1 MRQHHFWSSIVT
13 ILLLACGKG
22 DQKAV
27 AAADTAGRDLQ
38 LAPVD
43 TTASLSDV
51 PAPADSMR
59 RGGCPTRDS
68 GGLQERAGAPSP
80 SPSRRR
86 PRPEPQPAPARPRQP
101 PRSANWRLVPRSTP
115 PVIDTITSARDSA
128 GAARDS
134 AGGLVKLRVAEPVL
148 DAAGETVIP
157 SGSTVTLKIQAIKWS
172 ENKNDKGTLRMSTE
186 NVVIDGSR
194 YPLVGS
200 VSTPA
205 FTYKHRGS
213 SLGDAA
219 KVAGGAGAGA
229 IVGGL
234 IGKGTGAVIGGVVG
248 GAVGAQRMTQTK
260 DNDIFVVPGSAITI
274 TLSEAF
280 AR

>member
-1 MRQHHFWSSIVT
+1 MRQHHFWSATAT

-22 DQKAV
+22 EQKAV

-59 RGGCPTRDS
+59 AAAPPETVVVYKNAPAAKRKAAVPAAA
-68 GGLQERAGAPSP
+68 AGA
-80 SPSRRR
+80 
-86 PRPEPQPAPARPRQP
+86 QPAPAAPAAAPKREL
-101 PRSANWRLVPRSTP
+101 AAGATIHAT
-115 PVIDTITSARDSA
+115 VIDTITSAKDSA

-134 AGGLVKLRVAEPVL
+134 AGGLVRLRVAEPVL
-148 DAAGETVIP
+148 DAAGGTVIP

-260 DNDIFVVPGSAITI
+260 DNDIFVVPGTPITI
-274 TLSEAF
+274 TLSETF

>member
-1 MRQHHFWSSIVT
+1 MSMT

-22 DQKAV
+22 EQKAV
-27 AAADTAGRDLQ
+27 VAADTAGRDLQ

-59 RGGCPTRDS
+59 AAAAPPETVVVYKNAPAAKPKPKPAAPAAA
-68 GGLQERAGAPSP
+68 AGA
-80 SPSRRR
+80 
-86 PRPEPQPAPARPRQP
+86 QPAPAAAAAAPKREL
-101 PRSANWRLVPRSTP
+101 AAGATIHAT
-115 PVIDTITSARDSA
+115 VIDTITSARDSA

-148 DAAGETVIP
+148 DAAGGTVIP

-274 TLSEAF
+274 TLSETF

>member
-1 MRQHHFWSSIVT
+1 MRQHYFWCATAT
-13 ILLLACGKG
+13 ILLFACGKG
-22 DQKAV
+22 EQKAA

-59 RGGCPTRDS
+59 PAAPPETVVVYKNAPAAKPRPAAPAAA
-68 GGLQERAGAPSP
+68 AGA
-80 SPSRRR
+80 
-86 PRPEPQPAPARPRQP
+86 QPAPAAAAAPKREL
-101 PRSANWRLVPRSTP
+101 AAGAVIHAT
-115 PVIDTITSARDSA
+115 VIDTITSARDSA

-148 DAAGETVIP
+148 DAAGATVIP
-157 SGSTVTLKIQAIKWS
+157 AGSTVTLKIQAIKWS

-186 NVVIDGSR
+186 NVLVDGSR

-274 TLSEAF
+274 TLSETF
-280 AR
+280 TR